1 MNKRVL
7 TPAQIDAARRN
18 GAKSH
23 GPASQ
28 EGKARSSRNSFR
40 HGLLANSIVIP
51 GESRDRFMTL
61 CADLDLHFQPASEVE
76 SGLIDTMAVCRWRQ
90 MRLWSMEKAALTN
103 EIRKRSTAPEANDE
117 DNPTRTA
124 LAFHALCDSSRATEV
139 LSRYETRFD
148 RQYNRALQT
157 LNQIR
162 RKTGISKVA

>member
-23 GPASQ
+23 GPVSN
-28 EGKARSSRNSFR
+28 EGKAHSSRNSLR
-40 HGLLANSIVIP
+40 HGLLANSVVIP

-61 CADLDLHFQPASEVE
+61 CADLDRDFQPASETE
-76 SGLIDTMAVCRWRQ
+76 SSLIDTMAVCRWRQ
-90 MRLWSMEKAALTN
+90 MRIWSMEKAALTN
-103 EIRKRSTAPEANDE
+103 EIRKRNSEDE

-124 LAFHALCDSSRATEV
+124 LAFHTLCDNSRAPEV

-162 RKTGISKVA
+162 PKKGISRVA